1 MQTIYFIA
9 DDVGL
14 VVLGLLKWEHWLAM
28 AKKDR
33 KKESIPDE
41 APEEEPGIREKLE
54 IYLFLAVEILCLLL
68 FVDFLFIGYY
78 VK

>member
-1 MQTIYFIA
+1 
-9 DDVGL
+9 
-14 VVLGLLKWEHWLAM
+14 M
-28 AKKDR
+28 AKRDPKDIA
-33 KKESIPDE
+33 S
-41 APEEEPGIREKLE
+41 PEEMVNTEEPGLREKLE

>member
-1 MQTIYFIA
+1 
-9 DDVGL
+9 
-14 VVLGLLKWEHWLAM
+14 M

-33 KKESIPDE
+33 NVASKPDQL
-41 APEEEPGIREKLE
+41 PEEEAGLREKIE

>member
-1 MQTIYFIA
+1 
-9 DDVGL
+9 
-14 VVLGLLKWEHWLAM
+14 M
-28 AKKDR
+28 AKRDE
-33 KKESIPDE
+33 KKTASPAEIVNED
-41 APEEEPGIREKLE
+41 EPGLREKLE